1 MLVQA
6 RALPGA
12 PDSTIDS
19 VGELLTALDAITR
32 LAPLYNADPKR
43 RNAFPMSAL
52 FAYMMMTVAGEALF
66 RSRAFNDA
74 IQKVLKEW
82 CSYLDGSASAHVL
95 NETPAGWL
103 CPAAVKEFS
112 LNDFVIDRA
121 KPHWGFTS
129 SNDFFH
135 RQIKAASRRISAPA
149 DPKVVVSAND
159 GNVVSIARDV
169 RRTDR
174 FWLKGEPF
182 SLADMLNRSEYVD
195 RFVGGDVFQSFLS
208 GGNYHR
214 WHAPIQGTVR
224 EASVVDGL
232 MFSDAESAGWDP
244 NAVLSEG
251 YYACVNTRGLVFIE
265 SDDPKIGMVCVIP
278 VGITEISSVTIT
290 VSKGQRVEKGEELGF
305 FSYGGSSL
313 CLVFQPGA
321 IQKYH
326 GAGAAAETRHRSV
339 ERAAHRSERANRR
352 RPMMAHGPWA
362 AFSNRD
368 HAGPSSR
375 ALRGRRDP
383 VLTHSPDGS
392 GERPALHRSTH

>member
-1 MLVQA
+1 M
-6 RALPGA
+6 
-12 PDSTIDS
+12 
-19 VGELLTALDAITR
+19 
-32 LAPLYNADPKR
+32 
-43 RNAFPMSAL
+43 
-52 FAYMMMTVAGEALF
+52 
-66 RSRAFNDA
+66 
-74 IQKVLKEW
+74 
-82 CSYLDGSASAHVL
+82 L
-95 NETPAGWL
+95 NETPTGWL

-129 SNDFFH
+129 YNDFFH
-135 RQIKAASRRISAPA
+135 RQIKAASRPISAPA

-169 RRTDR
+169 RRMDR

-265 SDDPKIGMVCVIP
+265 SDDPKMGMVCVIP
-278 VGITEISSVTIT
+278 VGITEIFVRHHH
-290 VSKGQRVEKGEELGF
+290 GQQGAAGRERRRAR
-305 FSYGGSSL
+305 
-313 CLVFQPGA
+313 VFQLRRLEHVPRLPA
-321 IQKYH
+321 RRHPELH

-352 RPMMAHGPWA
+352 RPMMAHGSWA

-383 VLTHSPDGS
+383 VLHTAPTAVVKDLLFTGLLIDAVEAHAHGGYASRVSCRDRAG
-392 GERPALHRSTH
+392 RA